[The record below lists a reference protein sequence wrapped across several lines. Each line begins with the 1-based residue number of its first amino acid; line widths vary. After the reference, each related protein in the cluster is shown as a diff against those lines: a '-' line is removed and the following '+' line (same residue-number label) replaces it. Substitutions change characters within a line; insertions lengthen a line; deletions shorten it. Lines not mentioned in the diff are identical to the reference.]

1 MNGDGLG
8 KLSGLLEQFG
18 TYFLGCSGESGH
30 VLGAS
35 GASFVFEAL
44 EGLGLKVEVARLG
57 WK

>member
-1 MNGDGLG
+1 MKGDVLG

-18 TYFLGCSGESGH
+18 IYFLGFSGESSH

-35 GASFVFEAL
+35 SASFVFEAL
-44 EGLGLKVEVARLG
+44 EGLGLKVEVARFG